1 MAVELSYSKGSVLEA
16 AKGLDMDASRLSSD
30 KPLYKG
36 IVIGLETMCQ
46 IKAIA
51 YKDNLVF
58 ATLDHVAHSLTAFD
72 YCHYLII
79 LTKQQVLL
87 EKIMLL
93 PVNASDTAVQGNDF
107 STIFGILIHGMIT
120 NFVFVK

>member
-1 MAVELSYSKGSVLEA
+1 MLDLEA
-16 AKGLDMDASRLSSD
+16 VNPR
-30 KPLYKG
+30 
-36 IVIGLETMCQ
+36 I
-46 IKAIA
+46 
-51 YKDNLVF
+51 
-58 ATLDHVAHSLTAFD
+58 FD

-79 LTKQQVLL
+79 LTKQQVLF

-107 STIFGILIHGMIT
+107 STIFGIVIHGMIT